1 MAKETKTDDKAQT
14 EDEKILDKAIKR
26 FDVAR
31 NTFQDSNENAKTS
44 LDFRI
49 LDQWPE
55 DLRNAREN
63 DPDGARPC
71 LVMDKLGQYVHQVV
85 NDFRQ
90 QKTGILVNPVD
101 GGADILVAEVYQ
113 DLIRRIENQSTAGQ
127 AYNWAFQCAV
137 ETGIGYWRV
146 VTEYEHEKS
155 FNQEIFIKKIPDIF
169 SVVFDPS
176 AIYSDGRD
184 ADYVF
189 VITDMDKES
198 FQEKYGKEAGEFSE
212 SVEEGSLSWFSED
225 KVRVAEYFYKEEVD
239 VEIGIT
245 AEGFINE
252 IGEKK
257 EGYSK
262 TRKTKKTIIKWC
274 KITSSRILE
283 KGLWPSKYFPIVR
296 VIGDEHRV
304 PNEGIFF
311 QGMIYP
317 AMDAQRMYNYA
328 ASSFVETV
336 ALSPKAPFVA
346 AAGQIENFRDQWS
359 QANRRNFSVLEYDPL
374 TINGTLAPPPQR
386 MELPGVP
393 NGWQF
398 VQQNMLADVQGSL
411 GLFNSNLGQQSNE
424 RTGAAI
430 STRKVQGE
438 QSQYHFFE
446 NAAMAIEQTGKII
459 VDLIPKIYD
468 TAKVMKIRGE
478 DGMMKQVF
486 INPEMAKA
494 VQDKVNEYNDII
506 GKEVNPKIGSYDV
519 VMEAGPS
526 SATKRQ
532 ETSRAMVILAQTSPQ
547 VMQVGGDILVG
558 NMDFPGAQ
566 ELAQRIFR
574 TIPPEITSPNPE
586 MSPQMAQMQQQIQML
601 TAENATLKAGH
612 ETTLQKTQM
621 ETQSRI
627 QAETLKQ
634 QAETMR
640 LQAQLEA
647 DKEVAM
653 LQEAGKVKSSKISS
667 KNEIM
672 EEVVANIG
680 AYTNTLIKQGFS
692 PEQAEKMVGSFG
704 KILKGE
710 IALEIGTKQA
720 GAEEEPELKKVEE
733 KIPEEEPEEDIFVDE
748 Y

>member
-1 MAKETKTDDKAQT
+1 MAAEKTDDKAQT
-14 EDEKILDKAIKR
+14 EDEKILSKAIKR
-26 FDVAR
+26 FDIAR

-198 FQEKYGKEAGEFSE
+198 FIEKYGKEAGEFGE
-212 SVEEGSLSWFSED
+212 TIEEGSLSWFSED

-438 QSQYHFFE
+438 KSQYHFFE

-486 INPEMAKA
+486 INPEMGQA
-494 VQDKVNEYNDII
+494 VRDKVNQYNDII
-506 GKEVNPKIGSYDV
+506 GKEVNPTIGSYDV

-601 TAENATLKAGH
+601 SAENASLKAGH

-634 QAETMR
+634 QAETLR

-720 GAEEEPELKKVEE
+720 GTEEEPELKKTED
-733 KIPEEEPEEDIFVDE
+733 KIAEPEEEIFVDE